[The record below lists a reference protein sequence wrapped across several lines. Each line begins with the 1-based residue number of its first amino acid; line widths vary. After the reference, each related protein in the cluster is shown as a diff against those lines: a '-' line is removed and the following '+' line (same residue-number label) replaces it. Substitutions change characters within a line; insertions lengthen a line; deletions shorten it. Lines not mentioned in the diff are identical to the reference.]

1 MEEPLTER
9 CKAEHKRGHINDC
22 VLERVTSPAHKNE
35 EPQNMVKY
43 SNK

>member
-9 CKAEHKRGHINDC
+9 CKAEHKRGHVNDC
-22 VLERVTSPAHKNE
+22 VLERVTSAHRNE
-35 EPQNMVKY
+35 EPQKMVKY